1 MIAKQHT
8 ADEPSDGR
16 QNDRRAVDLSASSV
30 TDQPENGQDQG
41 NGIEHPQV
49 YQLVARP
56 KRFIVI
62 LIDPIQDQGHRHN
75 DAEKIQTRGNH
86 GGNP

>member
-1 MIAKQHT
+1 MVGKQHT
-8 ADEPSDGR
+8 ADEPGEACQDDSGTVLLT
-16 QNDRRAVDLSASSV
+16 AFSV
-30 TDQPENGQDQG
+30 TNQPENEQDQG

-49 YQLVARP
+49 YQLIARP
-56 KRFIVI
+56 KQFIVI

-86 GGNP
+86 GADP